1 MSRQKEAVL
10 ERCFQ
15 LSYDH
20 NKVDIEKL
28 FYGLQNQM
36 RANLTT
42 IRENISH
49 PSALGDAS
57 ELNWIEL
64 FRKYLPTR
72 YSVDKGQVLD
82 SQGHQSE
89 QIDVVIYDRHY
100 SPFFFNE
107 GSIRYFPAES
117 VYAVFETKQE
127 LSKSHIRYAGKKT
140 ASVRNLHRTSNVII
154 ERGEP
159 HEARELHYILGGIL
173 TLQSAWNP
181 PLSTPFRASITS
193 RSSNQRLDLGCALNS
208 GSFRVDY
215 SSTPKIEIST
225 SKNSLIFFFL
235 TLLSK
240 LQKIGTAP
248 AMDISAYENTIDD
261 YLFEN

>member
-1 MSRQKEAVL
+1 MS
-10 ERCFQ
+10 
-15 LSYDH
+15 YNH
-20 NKVDIEKL
+20 NKVDIGRL
-28 FYGLQNQM
+28 FHGLQNQM
-36 RANLTT
+36 RSKLITA
-42 IRENISH
+42 RENISH
-49 PSALGDAS
+49 SSTMGDAS

-107 GSIRYFPAES
+107 TNVKYFPAES
-117 VYAVFETKQE
+117 VYAIFEVKQE
-127 LSKSHIRYAGKKT
+127 LSKDHLKYAGKKT
-140 ASVRNLHRTSNVII
+140 ASVRNLHRTSDVII

-159 HEARELHYILGGIL
+159 QDARELHYVLGGIL
-173 TLQSAWNP
+173 TLQSTWNP
-181 PLSTPFRASITS
+181 PLGAPFE
-193 RSSNQRLDLGCALNS
+193 SSLMSLSGKQRLDLGCALNS

-215 SSTPKIEIST
+215 SSTPEIETST
-225 SKNSLIFFFL
+225 SANSLIFFFL

-248 AMDISAYENTIDD
+248 AMDISAYENTIGD
-261 YLFEN
+261 YLSEN